1 MSSGMYHS
9 GLQIMALLKYFK
21 HIKLSKKERI
31 QSVLHIPDYPLACLM
46 PSSAIKATNS

>member
-1 MSSGMYHS
+1 MPSGMYRS
-9 GLQIMALLKYFK
+9 GPQIMALLKYFK

-31 QSVLHIPDYPLACLM
+31 QSVLHTADYSLACLM